1 MKELPDDIKRIIWSF
16 DNTYHI
22 IFNYVL
28 QEIRCI
34 RRRIESIIDSFNS
47 SGLRRI
53 YFFQYLHRILTKNER
68 DILLNDLISYR
79 NRCSKNASMFPFSER
94 TWCNHIITQF
104 NKANN
109 LNEYI

>member
-1 MKELPDDIKRIIWSF
+1 MKKLPDDIKRIIWSF

-34 RRRIESIIDSFNS
+34 KRRIESIIDSFNS

-53 YFFQYLHRILTKNER
+53 YFFQYLRRILTNNER
-68 DILLNDLISYR
+68 DILLIDLISYR
-79 NRCSKNASMFPFSER
+79 DKCSKNATIFPFCER

-109 LNEYI
+109 LN